1 MRVLESSDVNLKTSH
16 GLSSKMYLEVVKQIK
31 NMIEDD
37 GLHPGDKIPSERE
50 LSERLQVGR
59 SSVREALRALELLG
73 LIETKRGEGTFIKNF
88 QEHKLVEILGGFF
101 LQEKEIQDKLTE
113 AKYWLEINCLMLAVK
128 DASESKVDELI
139 EWVKKTPFD
148 DFSFFQK
155 IAAIHNNRL
164 MERIW
169 TVVGSYEKSVSA
181 NVNLPAKEPY
191 LLLLECVKK
200 RNDMKVLETYMNDLR
215 NLSNG

>member
-1 MRVLESSDVNLKTSH
+1 MNLKTSH
-16 GLSSKMYLEVVKQIK
+16 GLSSKMYLEVVEQIK

-128 DASESKVDELI
+128 DAPESKLDELM
-139 EWVKKTPFD
+139 EWVKKTTFD

-169 TVVGSYEKSVSA
+169 IVVGSYEKSVSA
-181 NVNLPAKEPY
+181 NVNVPAKEPY

-200 RNDMKVLETYMNDLR
+200 RNDMKVLQTYMNDLR

>member
-1 MRVLESSDVNLKTSH
+1 MNLKTSR
-16 GLSSKMYLEVVKQIK
+16 GSSSKMYLEIVEEIK
-31 NMIEDD
+31 SMIEDD

-88 QEHKLVEILGGFF
+88 QEHRLVEILGSFF
-101 LQEKEIQDKLTE
+101 LQEKDIQGKLTE
-113 AKYWLEINCLMLAVK
+113 VKYWLEINCLMLAVK

-139 EWVKKTPFD
+139 EWVKKNSFD
-148 DFSFFQK
+148 EFSFFQK
-155 IAAIHNNRL
+155 IAAIQNNRL

-181 NVNLPAKEPY
+181 NRNVSAKEPY
-191 LLLLECVKK
+191 LLVLEYMKQ
-200 RNDMKVLETYMNDLR
+200 RNDWMVMQIYRNDLR
-215 NLSNG
+215 NMSND